1 MTKRTVADKSKQQT
15 VPSSLSV
22 ALLVALAT
30 RAFLHSHT
38 YKSPS
43 LVQAQKVRLL
53 RLSWLSL
60 GLVLDVTSG

>member
-1 MTKRTVADKSKQQT
+1 MTKGAAVADKSKQQK

-22 ALLVALAT
+22 AVLVALAT
-30 RAFLHSHT
+30 RAFCHT

-53 RLSWLSL
+53 RLSWLSS
-60 GLVLDVTSG
+60 GLVLDVSG